1 MQNLADVTGF
11 LHRVYGS
18 IAETLPDV
26 RDGALEESEIQELTT
41 DPYIK
46 ARPRKFFRSVPLREH
61 NLEPRYLPPGTMK
74 EYWVQYV
81 QQSQLAK
88 PASFPCFWRVTWPL

>member
-1 MQNLADVTGF
+1 MRKAAESGAPGPPADLRYLRKSRLGRSRDVELLADVTGF

-26 RDGALEESEIQELTT
+26 RDGTLEDSEIQELTT

-46 ARPRKFFRSVPLREH
+46 ARPRKFFRSVSLRER
-61 NLEPRYLPPGTMK
+61 NLHDFFRLD
-74 EYWVQYV
+74 Q
-81 QQSQLAK
+81 
-88 PASFPCFWRVTWPL
+88 